1 MSKHIFLS
9 QDGES
14 VGVEVEVDAETV
26 WFSIHSERGLE
37 LLDEMKEEK

>member
-14 VGVEVEVDAETV
+14 VGVEVDAETV